1 MTTGNYNR
9 QHTITMNRNIL
20 HIGLDV
26 HAESISI
33 ATADGARDGEVRF
46 HSRIPNDLRALDTA
60 LRKLAGPDHNRELRV
75 CYEAG
80 PTGFVI
86 ARHLAKRGIACLVA
100 APSLIPKGRADR
112 IKTDRRDALML
123 ARLHR
128 AGELT
133 AVHIPDATD
142 ESIRDLCRARTD
154 AVDDKRR
161 ATSRLKSFLL
171 RHGHRTTEKTPWS
184 EARMRTLRKT
194 VLPLPAMGIVLEE
207 YIQAID
213 DAHQRIDRLEKQM
226 ELAMATWDQ
235 APVVRALMALRG
247 FRLVSAMITVSEL
260 GDIHRFPHPRQLM
273 AYLGLVPSEASSGGK
288 RSQGGLTK
296 TGNSHLRW
304 LINESA
310 QHYRLPP
317 KISRGLGRRQQDI
330 DSGHR
335 REVKIIAWKCQHR
348 LYEKGRKMAGRLV
361 MRQKV
366 QIALARELCGFV
378 WAIMKVAQP
387 VPAGA
392 APHPKAGQPAKQKRR
407 LGNCQGG

>member
-1 MTTGNYNR
+1 MS
-9 QHTITMNRNIL
+9 QTIL
-20 HIGLDV
+20 YIGLDV
-26 HAESISI
+26 HAESINI
-33 ATADGARDGEVRF
+33 ATADAPRDGEVRS
-46 HSRIPNDLRALDTA
+46 HSRIPNDLRSLDTV
-60 LRKLAGPDHNRELRV
+60 LRKLGSPDKELRV

-86 ARHLAKRGIACLVA
+86 ARHLAKKGIACLLA
-100 APSLIPKGRADR
+100 APSLIPKGKGDK

-133 AVHIPDATD
+133 AVHIPDAVD

-161 ATSRLKSFLL
+161 ATCQLKSFLL
-171 RHGHRTTEKTPWS
+171 RHGHRQTDKAPWS
-184 EARMRTLRKT
+184 EARIRTLRKIA
-194 VLPLPAMGIVLEE
+194 LLHPAMGIVLEE

-213 DAHQRIDRLEKQM
+213 TAHQRIARLEKQM
-226 ELAMATWDQ
+226 EHFLETWAQ
-235 APVVRALMALRG
+235 APVVRALMGLRG

-260 GDIHRFPHPRQLM
+260 GDIHRFAHPRQLM

-288 RSQGGLTK
+288 RRQGSLTK

-317 KISRGLGRRQQDI
+317 KISIGLGKRQEDI
-330 DSGHR
+330 DPAHR
-335 REVKIIAWKCQHR
+335 REVKKISWTCQTR
-348 LYEKGRKMAGRLV
+348 LYAKGKKLATRLV

-366 QIALARELCGFV
+366 QIALARELCGFI

-387 VPAGA
+387 APGVA
-392 APHPKAGQPAKQKRR
+392 AAAS
-407 LGNCQGG
+407 

>member
-1 MTTGNYNR
+1 MNTT
-9 QHTITMNRNIL
+9 IL
-20 HIGLDV
+20 YIGLDV
-26 HAESISI
+26 HAESINI
-33 ATADGARDGEVRF
+33 ATADSARDGEIRS
-46 HSRIPNDLRALDTA
+46 HSRIPTDLRALDTV
-60 LRKLAGPDHNRELRV
+60 LRKLGHPDKELRV

-80 PTGFVI
+80 PTGFVL
-86 ARHLAKRGIACLVA
+86 ARHLAKKGIACLLA
-100 APSLIPKGRADR
+100 APSLIPKGKGDK

-161 ATSRLKSFLL
+161 ATCQLKSFLL
-171 RHGHRTTEKTPWS
+171 RHGHRRTDKAPWS

-194 VLPLPAMGIVLEE
+194 VFPLPAMGIVFEE

-213 DAHQRIDRLEKQM
+213 AAHQRIARLEKQM
-226 ELAMATWDQ
+226 EDLLATWVQ
-235 APVVRALMALRG
+235 APVVRALMGLRG

-260 GDIHRFPHPRQLM
+260 GCIHRFAHPRQLM

-288 RSQGGLTK
+288 RRQGGLTK

-317 KISRGLGRRQQDI
+317 KISIGLGKRQEDI
-330 DSGHR
+330 DPGHR

-348 LYEKGRKMAGRLV
+348 LYEKGKKLAGRLV

-387 VPAGA
+387 APAVA
-392 APHPKAGQPAKQKRR
+392 ASYSQPT
-407 LGNCQGG
+407 

>member
-1 MTTGNYNR
+1 MSKP
-9 QHTITMNRNIL
+9 IL
-20 HIGLDV
+20 YIGLDV

-33 ATADGARDGEVRF
+33 AIAEAGRNGEIR
-46 HSRIPNDLRALDTA
+46 SYGKIPNDLRALDTA
-60 LRKLAGPDHNRELRV
+60 LRKTGHPDKELRV

-86 ARHLAKRGIACLVA
+86 ARHLAKKGIAGLVA
-100 APSLIPKGRADR
+100 APSLIPKGKGDK

-133 AVHIPDATD
+133 AVHVPDAVD

-161 ATSRLKSFLL
+161 ATCRLKSFLL
-171 RHGHRTTEKTPWS
+171 RHGHRSTDKAPWS
-184 EARMRTLRKT
+184 EARMRTLRKIA
-194 VLPLPAMGIVLEE
+194 LPHPAMGIVFEE
-207 YIQAID
+207 YIQTIEA
-213 DAHQRIDRLEKQM
+213 AHQRIERLEKQM
-226 ELAMATWDQ
+226 ETALADWPQ
-235 APVVRALMALRG
+235 APVVRALMGMRG

-260 GDIHRFPHPRQLM
+260 GDIHRFAHPRQLM
-273 AYLGLVPSEASSGGK
+273 AYLGLVPSESSSGGK

-296 TGNSHLRW
+296 TGNAHLRW

-310 QHYRLPP
+310 QHYRVAP
-317 KISRGLGRRQQDI
+317 KISIGLGKRQEEI
-330 DSGHR
+330 SPAHR
-335 REVKIIAWKCQHR
+335 REVKRIAWKCQHR
-348 LYEKGRKMAGRLV
+348 LYEKGRKLAGRLV

-387 VPAGA
+387 AAVVPA
-392 APHPKAGQPAKQKRR
+392 PQS
-407 LGNCQGG
+407 